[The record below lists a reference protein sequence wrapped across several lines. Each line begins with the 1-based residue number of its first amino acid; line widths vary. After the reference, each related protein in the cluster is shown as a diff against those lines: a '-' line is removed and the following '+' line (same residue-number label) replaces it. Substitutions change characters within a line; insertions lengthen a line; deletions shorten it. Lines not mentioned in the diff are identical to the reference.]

1 MLKLVPQQY
10 CKLWQFLNA
19 YLDKVNLK
27 NQLILNYTANE
38 SANEF

>member
-10 CKLWQFLNA
+10 CKLCPFPNA

-27 NQLILNYTANE
+27 NQLVLNYTANE
-38 SANEF
+38 F